1 MITTTRV
8 ASGFD
13 VELQLGGGWFTTTLV
28 ALDSISPTP
37 SGITAVEVAVDEPG
51 FDLRIFTD
59 LGSDLAT
66 LTIDDDGST
75 LTITPL
81 TGMPRSIPFGALS
94 GLSGP
99 PALVKLAGDA
109 DHESVI
115 AVLANLALQAEPQ
128 DEEPTPDPVPR
139 GDAAAA
145 VSFCPLGKHVA
156 FGIGKATYQRLANNI
171 WHTDLRAEDGTH
183 PLPDAPSRIGDW
195 EIVTM
200 GASGGAMRIR
210 LEGNVPADS
219 PLIDIVPDPHVTI
232 TLVITPSLS
241 SGELQ
246 FKIDL
251 DTDVDTG
258 LLGDL
263 FVGIVGGLL
272 GFVVA
277 LVAGATL
284 GVGAILVGSF
294 AVGLVL
300 VLETA
305 EHVAEGIVEKRVRA
319 KVDGNALPDIL
330 CTQEGIVQFATPA
343 AEEGETFDLAFLSA
357 VPSSIVLDTARP
369 AGELL
374 FRRSLLVKSLY
385 DDVVVDENGFAAAGL
400 SAQKEKFLPD
410 RVSLVETT
418 YVDEQ
423 LVSLTYERFDG
434 VQQDVTFQDA
444 IARGF
449 TSELSPP
456 FELGTPPPDATFRIP
471 EGQIACVSLKP
482 VAIRRDGFGVVQ
494 EIEFENGIRL
504 LARDAIALQDVAGV
518 FVTGVQLIHPRD
530 SKPYYRAKA
539 DEEVSNNFEALPE
552 FG

>member
-13 VELQLGGGWFTTTLV
+13 VELHMGGGWFTTALI
-28 ALDSISPTP
+28 ALDSISTSPI
-37 SGITAVEVAVDEPG
+37 GITSVEVDVDDPG
-51 FDLRIFTD
+51 FDLRIFTA
-59 LGSDLAT
+59 LGPDLAT
-66 LTIDDDGST
+66 IAISDDGSE
-75 LTITPL
+75 LTITSQT
-81 TGMPRSIPFGALS
+81 TGSTVIPFGALS
-94 GLSGP
+94 DLSGSP
-99 PALVKLAGDA
+99 VLLKLVGDA
-109 DHESVI
+109 DHENVI

-128 DEEPTPDPVPR
+128 DEEPSPIPVPR

-145 VSFCPLGKHVA
+145 VSILPLGKHVA

-183 PLPDAPSRIGDW
+183 PLPDAANRVGDW
-195 EIVTM
+195 ESVSM

-210 LEGNVPADS
+210 LEGDVPADS
-219 PLIDIVPDPHVTI
+219 PLIDVIPNPHVTI

-241 SGELQ
+241 NGELR
-246 FKIDL
+246 FEIDV
-251 DTDVDTG
+251 DTDIDTG

-263 FVGIVGGLL
+263 FAGLSGGFLGFLIALIAGATGIGALIVGGIV
-272 GFVVA
+272 F
-277 LVAGATL
+277 
-284 GVGAILVGSF
+284 VGS
-294 AVGLVL
+294 VI
-300 VLETA
+300 VLEAA
-305 EHVAEGIVEKRVRA
+305 EYIAQGIVERRVQGQI
-319 KVDGNALPDIL
+319 DGNPLPDIL
-330 CTQEGIVQFATPA
+330 STHEGIVQIATPP
-343 AEEGETFDLAFLSA
+343 AEEGATFDLSFLNA
-357 VPSSIVLDTARP
+357 VPSSIVVGTVRP
-369 AGELL
+369 TGELL

-385 DDVVVDENGFAAAGL
+385 DELVVDENGFAAAGL
-400 SAQKEKFLPD
+400 SAQKDKFLPD
-410 RVSLVETT
+410 RVSLVATN
-418 YVDEQ
+418 YVDEE

-434 VQQDVTFQDA
+434 LQQQVTFQDA

-449 TSELSPP
+449 TSELAPP
-456 FELGTPPPDATFRIP
+456 FKLSTPPPDATFRIP

-482 VAIRRDGFGVVQ
+482 VAIRRDGFGAVQ
-494 EIEFENGIRL
+494 EIEFENGVRL